1 MIDILKSEQGKILI
15 SIIWGIGLSCL
26 FRQVCKGR
34 DCIVIRAP
42 NPSTIKGK
50 VFKVEKK
57 CYQYIPYHV
66 ECKGDAIY

>member
-1 MIDILKSEQGKILI
+1 MIDILKSEQGKILL

-42 NPSTIKGK
+42 DPFSIKDK

-57 CYQYIPYHV
+57 CYQYIPYHT
-66 ECKGDAIY
+66 ECNGDIIY